1 MNHWRKTT
9 ERMTMLRPG
18 LYIALL
24 LILVTPVFL
33 APGLAA
39 QDPAND
45 DIFTIS
51 VAAPTSAKDVQ
62 VRYFF
67 TGEFGG
73 RGSSVADPIAGNR
86 IVIKTGVEGKSA
98 KSFKLIAY
106 APGCQLVTLSV
117 DDLGSGSR
125 QGDFQCQKLPTLQL
139 RGRVDILD
147 FAQKDLQVE
156 ALYVCRWAMP
166 FFGIAEGSVSP
177 FSLGKAKVSSDGTF
191 TVDVPD
197 FAADPSWPRVSSDAG
212 FMFSLLDA
220 KTGKPL
226 AALSSLADL
235 SRNGGVV
242 PVASS
247 YPELAFTV
255 ISK

>member
-1 MNHWRKTT
+1 
-9 ERMTMLRPG
+9 MTFLRSG
-18 LYIALL
+18 LFIAL
-24 LILVTPVFL
+24 ILCFL
-33 APGLAA
+33 VPGVAA
-39 QDPAND
+39 QGPPND

-51 VAAPTSAKDVQ
+51 VAAPTSNKDVQ

-73 RGSSVADPIAGNR
+73 RGSSVADPIEGNK

-106 APGCQLVTLSV
+106 APGCQLVTLIV
-117 DDLGSGSR
+117 DDLSTSNR
-125 QGDFQCQKLPTLQL
+125 QGDFQCQKLPTLAL
-139 RGRVDILD
+139 HGRLDVLD
-147 FAQKDLQVE
+147 FAQKDFEVQ

-166 FFGIAEGSVSP
+166 FFGIPDGSVSP

-191 TVDVPD
+191 TIDVPD
-197 FAADPSWPRVSSDAG
+197 FATDPTWPRISSDAG
-212 FMFSLLDA
+212 FMFSLSDA
-220 KTGKPL
+220 KTGRPL
-226 AALSSLADL
+226 ASLSSLSDL

-255 ISK
+255 TSK